1 MKSNREL
8 KNAALKAMDKHW
20 GWAILVC
27 IVYGAIVGIVAAP
40 NSLSSLSRI
49 PAFGPVAIGLGLFG
63 STVTI
68 LGNIFGVGPLG
79 AGFANSLKS
88 YYKDSDMGTVQNM
101 FKYGFADGRY
111 WHNVLGMFLVA
122 LFTALWTLLF
132 IVPGIIKSYA
142 YALTPYILIDN
153 PELSPNE
160 ARLKSIEMMRGR
172 KGKMFGL
179 DLSFLGWFLL
189 GILSLGIGFIWI
201 SPYFRTTKAAFYSD
215 LKEELN
221 PQPVAA
227 GEPAVEA

>member
-1 MKSNREL
+1 M
-8 KNAALKAMDKHW
+8 HTH
-20 GWAILVC
+20 
-27 IVYGAIVGIVAAP
+27 
-40 NSLSSLSRI
+40 SL
-49 PAFGPVAIGLGLFG
+49 
-63 STVTI
+63 
-68 LGNIFGVGPLG
+68 
-79 AGFANSLKS
+79 
-88 YYKDSDMGTVQNM
+88 
-101 FKYGFADGRY
+101 
-111 WHNVLGMFLVA
+111 
-122 LFTALWTLLF
+122 
-132 IVPGIIKSYA
+132 
-142 YALTPYILIDN
+142 PYILIDN

-179 DLSFLGWFLL
+179 DLSFIGWFLL